1 MTTRTIRCAA
11 LFLLALWIGACT
23 NVGHIQRED
32 PVRTM
37 TFAGSHQAAAKCL
50 QNRLGGKLQT
60 ESAER
65 QVVYDAVKGRQSEG
79 ITHYAIT
86 VGRAGEKGAFA
97 ELRVMRPAPVHG
109 INLPPG
115 SRVPSAQYAINEYW
129 RTVHQCAA
137 QAEGAG

>member
-1 MTTRTIRCAA
+1 MTTLAMRCAA
-11 LFLLALWIGACT
+11 MFLLALWIGACT
-23 NVGHIQRED
+23 SVGHIQRED

-65 QVVYDAVKGRQSEG
+65 LVVYDAVKGRQAEG
-79 ITHYAIT
+79 ITHYAVT
-86 VGRAGEKGAFA
+86 LGVAGEKGAFA
-97 ELRVMRPAPVHG
+97 ELRVRRPAPAPG
-109 INLPPG
+109 PSLPPG

-129 RTVHQCAA
+129 TAVRECAT
-137 QAEGAG
+137 QARAAG